1 MIYLELFLTFFM
13 IGIVTF
19 GGGYAMLP
27 MIQEQVALRW
37 GHIIPEESIVNFV
50 AVSESTP
57 GPFAINMATYVGSAV
72 GGHEA
77 GFGMAVFGS
86 FCATMGVVLPSFI
99 VILIVAKCYDKFRS
113 SRVVKGC
120 MSGLKPAVVG
130 LIGGAVL
137 NVLMTVFFPGAAGIL
152 DISLA
157 VFTTPAFYISLG
169 IFAVMLLLA
178 FKKLHPIL
186 LICISAVVGIIVG
199 YLGWI
204 N

>member
-13 IGIVTF
+13 IGAVTF

-27 MIQEQVALRW
+27 MIQEQVSLRW
-37 GHIIPEESIVNFV
+37 GDIITEETLINFV

-72 GGHEA
+72 GGQN
-77 GFGMAVFGS
+77 GGLGMSVFGA

-99 VILIVAKCYDKFRS
+99 IILIVAKCYEKFRN
-113 SRVVKGC
+113 SRVIKGC

-130 LIGGAVL
+130 LIAGAIL
-137 NVLMTVFFPGAAGIL
+137 NVVVTVFFPAG
-152 DISLA
+152 LA
-157 VFTTPAFYISLG
+157 VSVFTTPAFYISLG
-169 IFAVMLLLA
+169 IFAVMLFLA
-178 FKKLHPIL
+178 LKKVHPIL

-204 N
+204 S